1 MTGKIIFGISPRF
14 EFWLLFLTMS
24 LASSHT
30 TPFPYYN
37 PEKSVHKYKL
47 DQEDTSLARFCHG
60 PQDSPASE
68 SQMKRGNI
76 KRVQ

>member
-1 MTGKIIFGISPRF
+1 MTGKILFGISPRF
-14 EFWLLFLTMS
+14 EFWLLTMS

-30 TPFPYYN
+30 TTFQYYN
-37 PEKSVHKYKL
+37 PEKSVYKYKL

-60 PQDSPASE
+60 SQDSPASE

-76 KRVQ
+76 RRVQ